1 MFLQELERKF
11 SQTAVYAN
19 MKKILNKK
27 NEQIKEL
34 RKKLQHYE
42 PDENA
47 DGLTDASLAWKLNMP
62 TVFSKNLLIFK
73 LSSQRH

>member
-47 DGLTDASLAWKLNMP
+47 DGLTDASLA
-62 TVFSKNLLIFK
+62 
-73 LSSQRH
+73 

>member
-1 MFLQELERKF
+1 MYLQELERKF

-34 RKKLQHYE
+34 RRKLQHYE
-42 PDENA
+42 PDEN
-47 DGLTDASLAWKLNMP
+47 TDE
-62 TVFSKNLLIFK
+62 
-73 LSSQRH
+73 